1 MEKLTKIIEHKE
13 QISKPITLVDENMS
27 AVEAIIS
34 GAFGYDIKKVKQLKK
49 SEEDNGDKMLI
60 FTVLNE
66 IIESDEKQKEKQA
79 NFLSKFRGLFQFFRH
94 MYNGHSRN
102 LYSQTN
108 KLTEERN
115 KEILTDIVDKMFLS
129 NLPHF
134 NISEI
139 WN

>member
-1 MEKLTKIIEHKE
+1 MYGKAIRDGEKLNNSLTATPLFDF
-13 QISKPITLVDENMS
+13 SN
-27 AVEAIIS
+27 
-34 GAFGYDIKKVKQLKK
+34 KQL
-49 SEEDNGDKMLI
+49 
-60 FTVLNE
+60 LNRT
-66 IIESDEKQKEKQA
+66 KKQA